1 MVDVNLIVRGEELAR
16 EQFGLGED
24 YVLNSYSVKS
34 NFTELK
40 FSNELISLSVK
51 IPTYLCEEN

>member
-1 MVDVNLIVRGEELAR
+1 MVDVNLIVRAEAIAR
-16 EQFGLGED
+16 EKFNLDED
-24 YVLNSYSVKS
+24 YNLNTYSVKP

-40 FSNELISLSVK
+40 FSNDLIVLSVK

>member
-16 EQFGLGED
+16 EKFGLDED
-24 YVLNSYSVKS
+24 YVLSSYSVKS

-51 IPTYLCEEN
+51 IPTYLCEGE